1 MSVKIIGLVSRTR
14 ISLPP
19 MKRSLLNYSLMR
31 INKYDLYIAEFIE
44 KAKTELKFSK
54 EIIALT
60 FQGELVEKSGKR
72 LSK

>member
-1 MSVKIIGLVSRTR
+1 
-14 ISLPP
+14 
-19 MKRSLLNYSLMR
+19 MKRSLLNYSIMR
-31 INKYDLYIAEFIE
+31 INKDDLYIAEFIE

-60 FQGELVEKSGKR
+60 FKGEPVKKSGKS